1 MNELSKNASV
11 YLLFLREEDNPEIV
25 WGVYSSYMAAYHEK
39 EILERVYRKPSM
51 NIKVALRIEDFA
63 VESD

>member
-39 EILERVYRKPSM
+39 EILKRVYYR